1 MANEERN
8 NRELVSSAE
17 QSAVTRA
24 VLAWFN
30 NYEDK
35 PAKKVDYEYLGK
47 TSGLC
52 LAVVQSA
59 YKTRQYINGGYE
71 AQFQFQIV
79 YRLIAD
85 DINSRLDADEVLN
98 QMGEW
103 AEDNTPAPPDGI
115 SKWKIKRDTAAA
127 IMARYDNNAED
138 HSISMTINYE
148 VF

>member
-1 MANEERN
+1 MANNEQS
-8 NRELVSSAE
+8 RELVSSAE

-24 VLAWFN
+24 VLTLLN
-30 NYEDK
+30 SYEDK

-47 TSGLC
+47 TGGLC

-85 DINSRLDADEVLN
+85 DIESRLDADEALN
-98 QMGEW
+98 QMAEW
-103 AEDNTPAPPDGI
+103 TEDNLPDPPDGI
-115 SKWKIKRDTAAA
+115 AKWKIKRDTAAST
-127 IMARYDNNAED
+127 MARYDNNAED

>member
-1 MANEERN
+1 MANEEQT
-8 NRELVSSAE
+8 RELVSAAE

-24 VLAWFN
+24 TLAWLN
-30 NYEDK
+30 GYTDL

-47 TSGLC
+47 TAGLC

-59 YKTRQYINGGYE
+59 YKTRQYINGGYQ

-85 DINSRLDADEVLN
+85 DFNGRLDADEVLN
-98 QMGEW
+98 EIGEW
-103 AEDNTPAPPDGI
+103 MENNTPAPPEGI
-115 SKWKIKRDTAAA
+115 SRWKIKRDTASA